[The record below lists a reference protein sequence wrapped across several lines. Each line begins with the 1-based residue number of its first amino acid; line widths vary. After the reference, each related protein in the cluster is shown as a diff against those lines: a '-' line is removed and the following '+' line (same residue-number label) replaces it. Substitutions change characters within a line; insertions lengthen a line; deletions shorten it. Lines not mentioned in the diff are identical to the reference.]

1 MTADVVINNNESLL
15 YSYYLSN
22 IKPKPGEHKKTVWV
36 CKICGY
42 VYEGE
47 ELPPDYVCPLCKH
60 GVEDFEKKEA
70 PSAAP
75 AKPEPAP
82 AGAKNKFVCPICGYS
97 QESEADELTCVIC
110 QAKMNKV

>member
-1 MTADVVINNNESLL
+1 MKKYVCDVCGWEYDPAQGTEGVA
-15 YSYYLSN
+15 
-22 IKPKPGEHKKTVWV
+22 PGTPWEQVA
-36 CKICGY
+36 
-42 VYEGE
+42 E
-47 ELPPDYVCPLCKH
+47 DFVCPLCKH
-60 GVEDFEKKEA
+60 GAEDFEKKEA